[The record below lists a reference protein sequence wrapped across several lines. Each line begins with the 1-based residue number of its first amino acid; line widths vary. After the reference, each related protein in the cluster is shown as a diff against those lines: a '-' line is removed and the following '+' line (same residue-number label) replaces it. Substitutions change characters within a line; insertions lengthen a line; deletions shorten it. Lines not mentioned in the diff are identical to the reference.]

1 MDTTRTNINDYP
13 MSFTI
18 AQSLERPPIFAEL
31 EKLAGQHDVQI
42 HGNEMAGDFCHPN
55 SEQPKVA
62 GHYAFD
68 PNGDV
73 RGDFSANIMGKLAG
87 HFTITTRK
95 IEVTITEKPFLLP
108 EAVLKSTLSSALK
121 EFCEKLNSVRA

>member
-1 MDTTRTNINDYP
+1 MQ
-13 MSFTI
+13 M
-18 AQSLERPPIFAEL
+18 
-31 EKLAGQHDVQI
+31 LAGQHEVQI
-42 HGNEMAGDFCHPN
+42 HGNELGGDFCHPN

-73 RGDFSANIMGKLAG
+73 RGDFSANVMGKLAG
-87 HFTITTRK
+87 RLLLTAGK

-108 EAVLKSTLSSALK
+108 EAVLKSTLSTALK
-121 EFCEKLNSVRA
+121 EFCSKLNSVRG